1 MPGLQAGEESGAT
14 CTGTGKTVAIRT
26 LWLPEFFDHT
36 CDPVKVRTAYRCRAY
51 PDEAQQAVLN
61 RTFGCVRV
69 VWNRTLAARQA
80 RWHQAGE
87 GTSYVETD
95 RALRHQHRA
104 FQAFFARRARYPRFK
119 SRRSRQ
125 SAHYT
130 RRAFTLRGGQLRLAK
145 TSAPLRF
152 VWSWPEADLTTL
164 DPAMVIISRES
175 DGRWYATFTID
186 ASDPEPLPETGRAV
200 GVDLGVTHF
209 AVTSAGEKI
218 DNPRHLERR
227 ARSLARYQRRLAR
240 CQQGSANRVKA
251 AAKVAR
257 AHRKVRHARA
267 DFLHRASTRLVREND
282 VIVIED
288 LNVAGM
294 VRNRRLA
301 RAISGCGWGEFR
313 RQLACKC
320 ERYGRRLVV
329 IDRWYPQLE
338 DLLGVRVPAGG
349 AEPVRPALDVL
360 VLRRPARPGPQRRD
374 EHPCGRSCRSPGLP
388 GRCLRSWRKTFRVLP
403 GALSGET
410 GTPAREGRNPR
421 PSGRGVVKFS
431 DDPGKP
437 DSSRRSPAQA
447 RLRPAIIG
455 CIRPSWPGS
464 ARLASHWNYR
474 RHPVRA
480 PVARGISYE
489 YSVQPRPG
497 QSRIGA
503 VRHRRVRRRSLRRP
517 GTERGREVAAVGGR
531 HQRARSRPSGR
542 GRLCHAGPDP
552 ARPVRPGVR
561 RRRRLPVRPAL
572 GELGI
577 IRGVRRR
584 RQHLQRLC
592 AHLRSGPRSQLPGAG
607 RAVGR
612 PAAARPRRRAL
623 FHPDDHHLQRRPR
636 LPRRRQAVPPS
647 SDRDRTAVAVRRRL
661 MHR

>member
-1 MPGLQAGEESGAT
+1 MKKDPALAFLAEVSSVPLQ
-14 CTGTGKTVAIRT
+14 
-26 LWLPEFFDHT
+26 
-36 CDPVKVRTAYRCRAY
+36 
-51 PDEAQQAVLN
+51 Q
-61 RTFGCVRV
+61 
-69 VWNRTLAARQA
+69 
-80 RWHQAGE
+80 
-87 GTSYVETD
+87 
-95 RALRHQHRA
+95 ALRHQHRA

-313 RQLACKC
+313 RQLAYKC

-329 IDRWYPQLE
+329 IDRWYPSSTTCSACGHRL
-338 DLLGVRVPAGG
+338 
-349 AEPVRPALDVL
+349 AE
-360 VLRRPARPGPQRRD
+360 
-374 EHPCGRSCRSPGLP
+374 
-388 GRCLRSWRKTFRVLP
+388 
-403 GALSGET
+403 LS
-410 GTPAREGRNPR
+410 
-421 PSGRGVVKFS
+421 
-431 DDPGKP
+431 
-437 DSSRRSPAQA
+437 
-447 RLRPAIIG
+447 L
-455 CIRPSWPGS
+455 S
-464 ARLASHWNYR
+464 ARHWTCSSCGARHDRDLNAATNILA
-474 RHPVRA
+474 
-480 PVARGISYE
+480 
-489 YSVQPRPG
+489 
-497 QSRIGA
+497 
-503 VRHRRVRRRSLRRP
+503 
-517 GTERGREVAAVGGR
+517 
-531 HQRARSRPSGR
+531 
-542 GRLCHAGPDP
+542 
-552 ARPVRPGVR
+552 
-561 RRRRLPVRPAL
+561 
-572 GELGI
+572 
-577 IRGVRRR
+577 
-584 RQHLQRLC
+584 
-592 AHLRSGPRSQLPGAG
+592 AG
-607 RAVGR
+607 RAVARDSPGDACGAEVRHSGSSRVRSAAKQELR
-612 PAAARPRRRAL
+612 PARAGI
-623 FHPDDHHLQRRPR
+623 PALQGGE
-636 LPRRRQAVPPS
+636 
-647 SDRDRTAVAVRRRL
+647 
-661 MHR
+661 